1 MTKCGKGCMPECEYF
16 TTGGCI
22 SPFNCQ
28 YKIETGYINSATSIP
43 TYIPTYMEKQMSM
56 TAEEIEHCLERFTM
70 GKTTD
75 VMNFDYAGT
84 LAYIQ
89 QLKSKN
95 AALRERLEKAVE
107 LPSKDRVWYITE
119 DEEGQESYIMSK
131 PVSFLTVEELKY
143 EMGKKYLST
152 REAAEARLAE
162 LKGENNG

>member
-43 TYIPTYMEKQMSM
+43 TYMEKQMSM

-89 QLKSKN
+89 RLKAEN

-107 LPSKDRVWYITE
+107 LPFVPTDYHIEAWLSEIKVSLTDESATIVVPVYIYQKF
-119 DEEGQESYIMSK
+119 DNS
-131 PVSFLTVEELKY
+131 
-143 EMGKKYLST
+143 
-152 REAAEARLAE
+152 EAAFARLAE
-162 LKGENNG
+162 LKGENNR

>member
-1 MTKCGKGCMPECEYF
+1 MSKCGKGCMPECEYF

-28 YKIETGYINSATSIP
+28 YKIETGYINSATS
-43 TYIPTYMEKQMSM
+43 IPTYMEKQMSM

-89 QLKSKN
+89 RLEAEN
-95 AALRERLEKAVE
+95 AALRERLEKAVDKTIVSE
-107 LPSKDRVWYITE
+107 MLAKYFDCPCNFSPL
-119 DEEGQESYIMSK
+119 DEEMWAYCRDNCVDDNIECWIR
-131 PVSFLTVEELKY
+131 VIN
-143 EMGKKYLST
+143 KKC
-152 REAAEARLAE
+152 AE
-162 LKGENNG
+162 LKGEKK